1 VTEPS
6 PAVRRRLEL
15 LRQRKVTAA
24 ADRAAFE
31 ACRRHGL
38 VARHQAKLAYLAQR
52 EAAANTEPTPDEE
65 EPPPT
70 TEHDDAA

>member
-1 VTEPS
+1 MTEPS

-15 LRQRKVTAA
+15 LRHRRATAA

-31 ACRRHGL
+31 ACRKHGL
-38 VARHQAKLAYLAQR
+38 VARHQAQLAYLAQR
-52 EAAANTEPTPDEE
+52 EAAETTSDSEE
-65 EPPPT
+65 APPT

>member
-1 VTEPS
+1 MTEPS

-15 LRQRKVTAA
+15 LRHRRATAA

-31 ACRRHGL
+31 ARRKHGL
-38 VARHQAKLAYLAQR
+38 VARHQAKLAHLARQ
-52 EAAANTEPTPDEE
+52 AAETEPALDPEE
-65 EPPPT
+65 APPT